1 MGTHTHTPTH
11 THTHAHAYTHQQ
23 HKKQKNNTVN
33 IKSFLLFT
41 LDQSQPMF
49 QEFNRLSSIH
59 ISLLLIAW
67 NKMFFNQSFPK
78 TASFSECKSNSLSV
92 TNRNGISLQCNV
104 GYL

>member
-78 TASFSECKSNSLSV
+78 TKPHMCTPHKPINILH
-92 TNRNGISLQCNV
+92 TNCVILRM
-104 GYL
+104 